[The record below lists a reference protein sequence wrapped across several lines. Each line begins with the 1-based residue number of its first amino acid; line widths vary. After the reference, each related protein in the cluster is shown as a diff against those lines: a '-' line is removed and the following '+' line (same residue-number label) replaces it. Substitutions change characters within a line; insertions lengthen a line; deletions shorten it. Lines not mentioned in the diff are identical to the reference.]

1 MTVSFCDAAGPRPAL
16 PCLVLREAELFA
28 MAQDVLVEVVG
39 RIRPEHRHIVLPPQF
54 DPPADGAP
62 VPLPVLVER
71 LARDDAR
78 LPDLLAGRDPDGVA
92 VTAADH
98 PRLAVAARAAVL
110 AVDDP
115 DVVVPGHGDV
125 RTFLLRAAVWRTFSA
140 HDIAMHLGSRAC
152 PLTEEQA
159 RGLWEITQ
167 PAAAW
172 WREQGIFR
180 EPLEPVPA
188 DVSWRDRFLMSAGRD
203 PHALDH

>member
-1 MTVSFCDAAGPRPAL
+1 
-16 PCLVLREAELFA
+16 VLREAELFV

-39 RIRPEHRHIVLPPQF
+39 RIRPEHRHIIVPPQF
-54 DPPADGAP
+54 DPPADDSP

-78 LPDLLAGRDPDGVA
+78 LPDLLAGRDPGD
-92 VTAADH
+92 VTASASDH
-98 PRLAVAARAAVL
+98 PRLADAARAAAL
-110 AVDDP
+110 KADDP
-115 DVVVPGHGDV
+115 DAVVPGDGDV
-125 RTFLLRAAVWRTFSA
+125 RTFLLRAALWRTFSA

-167 PAAAW
+167 PAAAR
-172 WREQGIFR
+172 WREQGVFR
-180 EPLEPVPA
+180 APLEPLPA

>member
-1 MTVSFCDAAGPRPAL
+1 
-16 PCLVLREAELFA
+16 

-39 RIRPEHRHIVLPPQF
+39 RIRPEHRHVVVPPQS
-54 DPPADGAP
+54 DADGGP

-78 LPDLLAGRDPDGVA
+78 LPDLLAGRAPGDVA
-92 VTAADH
+92 VAAADH
-98 PRLAVAARAAVL
+98 PRLAAAARAAV
-110 AVDDP
+110 AEVDDP
-115 DVVVPGHGDV
+115 DLVVGGEDV
-125 RTFLLRAAVWRTFSA
+125 RTFLLRGTIRRTFAA

-159 RGLWEITQ
+159 RGLWEVTQ

-172 WREQGIFR
+172 WREQGVFR
-180 EPLEPVPA
+180 APLEPVPA